1 MFEYDEKDYMMR
13 RIQQLCLLLSAE
25 STKRKTGFMRREIRW
40 IRAVC
45 ALRLIFYLRLN
56 ERNDEGLEA
65 HGFTRGKIG
74 EGLRRLAERYGV
86 VL

>member
-1 MFEYDEKDYMMR
+1 
-13 RIQQLCLLLSAE
+13 
-25 STKRKTGFMRREIRW
+25 MRREIRW